1 MDPIR
6 DLTIEPKSA
15 DESSEATIIRT
26 FFGNLS
32 RFEEWGENI

>member
-6 DLTIEPKSA
+6 YLTIEPKSA

-26 FFGNLS
+26 FLKT
-32 RFEEWGENI
+32 